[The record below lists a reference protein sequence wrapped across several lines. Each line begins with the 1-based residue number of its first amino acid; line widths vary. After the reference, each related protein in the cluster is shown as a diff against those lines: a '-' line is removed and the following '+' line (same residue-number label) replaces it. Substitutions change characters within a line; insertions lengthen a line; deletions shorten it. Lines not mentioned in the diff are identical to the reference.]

1 LSERELEVLKLV
13 VEGMTNAQI
22 AEKLVLS
29 IHTVNSH
36 VSSIYGKL
44 EVTSRTEAARYAI
57 QHKLV

>member
-1 LSERELEVLKLV
+1 
-13 VEGMTNAQI
+13 MTNAQI